1 MSATEDVILSP
12 GERYLHLSS
21 EYATE
26 AQRGTSDVR
35 FRVNSAVS
43 SGNEQ
48 YCMAVGVHNASI
60 PHTWYNIFGTRF
72 TIYFGYGGVTTVS
85 GNIPRKNYT
94 ATTLASAF
102 QTAVNAA
109 MVDAG
114 LAATF
119 VVTYDSETNYM
130 QFSNSVVAL
139 VAPWYF
145 VAVEDSCYLELGLRF
160 LAQGRSSSVVS
171 RLNAGGTAYIVTP
184 GAMVDLSAFHG
195 VYINMQSHVSNA
207 QASYNGLN
215 QTSILAR
222 VPVRQPFGGIETF
235 EPQHIEYVY
244 LPNASLTDINIT
256 LTGDDGD
263 LLELNGVDWTLTLH
277 VKYMAI
283 RPPVVAQESMLP
295 ADSLM
300 TTQLYGGR
308 RVF

>member
-1 MSATEDVILSP
+1 MLAP
-12 GERYLHLSS
+12 AERYLHLSS

-26 AQRGTSDVR
+26 AQRGTSDVK

-60 PHTWYNIFGTRF
+60 PHTWYNIFGTRW
-72 TIYFGYGGVTTVS
+72 TIYFGYGGVTTLS
-85 GNIPRKNYT
+85 GSIPRKNYT

-102 QTAVNAA
+102 QTSVNDA
-109 MVDAG
+109 MIAAG
-114 LAATF
+114 LAGTF
-119 VVTYDSETNYM
+119 VVAYDSETNYM
-130 QFSNSVVAL
+130 TFSNSVVAL

-145 VAVEDSCYLELGLRF
+145 VFVQDSCYLELGLRF
-160 LAQGRSSSVVS
+160 LAQGRSSTVTS
-171 RLNAGGTAYIVTP
+171 RLNATGTAYILTP
-184 GAMVDLSAFHG
+184 AAMVDLSAFHG
-195 VYINMQSHVSNA
+195 IYINMQSHVSNA

-222 VPVRQPFGGIETF
+222 VPVRNPFGGIETF
-235 EPQHIEYVY
+235 EPDNITYIY
-244 LPNASLTDINIT
+244 LPNAALTDINIT
-256 LTGDDGD
+256 LTGDDGN

-277 VKYMAI
+277 VKFMAI

-300 TTQLYGGR
+300 TTQLFGGR
-308 RVF
+308 RVY